1 MQHVLQTLKRQ
12 ARNDIIDMQPK
23 QKKHVNK
30 GERGD
35 TVEDKKIIELFWQRD
50 ETAVKETQKKYSL
63 FCRSIA
69 YRILSNEEDATECE
83 NDTYLRVWNTVPPK
97 CPNVF
102 AAYLGTITRN
112 LSLDKLRKNRANKRS
127 TADAYIPLVEL
138 EECIPDTKSIDDM
151 VETAE
156 LARLISDFLRTLPEH
171 ECNIFLCRYWAFMS
185 INEICAKYGY
195 SQSKVKSMLMRTR
208 QKLLAQLEKEGIFA

>member
-1 MQHVLQTLKRQ
+1 MEDSR
-12 ARNDIIDMQPK
+12 IIA
-23 QKKHVNK
+23 
-30 GERGD
+30 
-35 TVEDKKIIELFWQRD
+35 LFWQRD
-50 ETAVKETQKKYSL
+50 ESAVKETQKKYSR

-69 YRILSNEEDATECE
+69 YRILGNEEDATECE

-97 CPNVF
+97 HPDVL

-112 LSLDKLRKNRANKRS
+112 LSLDRLRRRHADKRAQGE
-127 TADAYIPLVEL
+127 AYISLTEL
-138 EECIPDTKSIDDM
+138 EECIPDSKSIADT
-151 VETAE
+151 VETNE
-156 LARLISDFLRTLPEH
+156 LAWLVSAFLRTLPEH